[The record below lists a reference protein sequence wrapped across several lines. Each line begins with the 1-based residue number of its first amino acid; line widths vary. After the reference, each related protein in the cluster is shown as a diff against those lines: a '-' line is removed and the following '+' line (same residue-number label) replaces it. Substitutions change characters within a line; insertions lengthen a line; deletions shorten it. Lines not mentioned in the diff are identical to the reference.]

1 VDDSIRRHLTRI
13 YDRSRIN
20 RCSELINPPG
30 VVTVLDLDVHH
41 LRALVAVADTGGFT
55 AAAAQ
60 LGTTQSAVSR
70 VVAEAER
77 RLRTPVFVR
86 TTRRVA
92 PSEQGRALLPLVR
105 RLVEDLDAGLH
116 HLEGYLAGTRGTVT
130 VAALPSVAAILL
142 PPVIAAHRRRHPD
155 VDVRVTDGL
164 ADTVAQLLT
173 RGEVDLAVTV
183 GPVDGRT
190 VDGRTGD
197 GTPLARDTFVLAAHP
212 DHPLATRSAVAWSE
226 LDGESLVVFGP
237 RSSIASPVERALQD
251 AGAVPGV
258 LHVAQNVA
266 AVAGMVGAG
275 LGVTA
280 VPGLVLP
287 LIAFAG
293 LRAVPL
299 TPTVRRSV
307 RLHRDPARPMAA
319 AVTAFAEALMTS
331 SDALVGDLPA
341 VSWGGQ

>member
-1 VDDSIRRHLTRI
+1 ML
-13 YDRSRIN
+13 RSHQCWR
-20 RCSELINPPG
+20 
-30 VVTVLDLDVHH
+30 VVVLLDLDVHH

-55 AAAAQ
+55 AAAAR

-142 PPVIAAHRRRHPD
+142 PPVIAAHRRHHPD

-183 GPVDGRT
+183 GPVE
-190 VDGRTGD
+190 GRTGAGGAGAGMTGG
-197 GTPLARDTFVLAAHP
+197 GTALACDTFVLAAGP
-212 DHPLATRSAVAWSE
+212 DHPLTTRSTVAWSD

-237 RSSIASPVERALQD
+237 RSSIAAPVERALQD

-258 LHVAQNVA
+258 RHIAQNVS

-293 LRAVPL
+293 LSAVPL

-319 AVTAFAEALMTS
+319 AVAAFAEALVTS
-331 SDALVGDLPA
+331 SAALVGDLPA